1 MIDIEIWEP
10 HQIERGECLEAQVGP
25 LQLWLRKIMQEIKE
39 RFDAEGI
46 EIPFPHR
53 TLYTGSVTDPLP
65 IRIVD
70 REPSPPSE
78 RSS

>member
-1 MIDIEIWEP
+1 
-10 HQIERGECLEAQVGP
+10 
-25 LQLWLRKIMQEIKE
+25 MQEIKE

-70 REPSPPSE
+70 REPSLPSE

>member
-10 HQIERGECLEAQVGP
+10 HQIERG
-25 LQLWLRKIMQEIKE
+25 IMQEIKE

-70 REPSPPSE
+70 REPSLPSE